1 MWKYEKRLQYPISI
15 KKKDIAFAKV
25 LVTQY
30 GGTFYQRDIVSLEE
44 LSNVKMYILKTKS

>member
-30 GGTFYQRDIVSLEE
+30 GGTFCQRDINYFFET
-44 LSNVKMYILKTKS
+44 NNIKMYTKLTI